1 MTDRTDHRI
10 FSTFEVD
17 ARDFDLLVEM
27 VRMTTAS
34 KAWRAPIADA
44 FGDNRFFNASP
55 STHAHWAEV
64 VTALMAADKE
74 RFPDLIGQS
83 RVLSAHGAD

>member
-1 MTDRTDHRI
+1 MLTPRALRTFD
-10 FSTFEVD
+10 VD
-17 ARDFDLLVEM
+17 PRVFDLLVEM

-74 RFPDLIGQS
+74 RFPDLIGQF
-83 RVLSAHGAD
+83 RVLSAQSSD